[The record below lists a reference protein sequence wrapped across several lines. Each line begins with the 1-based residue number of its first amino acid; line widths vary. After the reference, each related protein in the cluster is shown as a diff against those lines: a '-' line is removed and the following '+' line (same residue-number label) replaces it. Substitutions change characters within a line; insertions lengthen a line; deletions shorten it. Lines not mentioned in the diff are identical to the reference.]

1 MTGEMLSVPS
11 VLSPDSAERTPTEAT
26 PVCIVA
32 RGHHELIQG
41 LRAVFGHSMH
51 IIEDRRRDKALLPR
65 DVGAKD
71 MASGHSHHARSHL
84 VLDRRIETT
93 KRERTCP

>member
-11 VLSPDSAERTPTEAT
+11 VRSQDSAERTPTEAT

-41 LRAVFGHSMH
+41 LGAVFGPSMH

-65 DVGAKD
+65 DVGGKD
-71 MASGHSHHARSHL
+71 MASGTAITPRSQP
-84 VLDRRIETT
+84 VVDRRIETT